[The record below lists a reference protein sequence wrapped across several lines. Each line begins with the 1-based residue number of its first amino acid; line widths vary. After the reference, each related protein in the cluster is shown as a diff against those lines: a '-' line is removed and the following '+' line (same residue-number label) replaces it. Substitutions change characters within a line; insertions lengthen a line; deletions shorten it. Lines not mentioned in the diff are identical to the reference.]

1 MLRAGGRP
9 GRLPLSFGQQR
20 LWFLHQLEGP
30 GAAYNVPLAL
40 RLSGR
45 LDEEALRLALG
56 DVVARHESLRT
67 VFAEDAQGPYQVVRD
82 VGDSEPEVVSVRVS
96 AEELATELAAAA
108 RHPFDLTRFPPLR
121 AMLFE
126 LDADEHVL
134 LLLVH
139 HIASDGWSVRPLVRD
154 VSAAYGARVSGQSP
168 RWPVL
173 PVQYADFAVWQ
184 REMLGS
190 EDDPE
195 SLVSAQVAYWCE
207 QLADLPA
214 EIALPVDRPRPP
226 VPSQRGDRVEFTV
239 PAAVHAG
246 AVRLAREC
254 GASVFMVLQAAL
266 GVLLSRSGAGED
278 IPIGTPVAGRG
289 DDAVEDLVGLFINN
303 LVLRTDVSGDPTFR
317 ELVARVRETDL
328 EAYAHQDL
336 PFERLVEILN
346 PERSLSRHPLF
357 QVMLTLN
364 NTDVASA
371 SQQIQELAGLEVRP
385 QPVET
390 GEAKNDL
397 TFAFVGLPAVESP
410 GGGTPE
416 SDGLHGILEYNTD
429 LFDRATCAALAERLV
444 HLLASLAADPDQRLD
459 AYDVLTPTE
468 RHDVVHGW
476 NDTRHAVAATTV
488 TAMFDACVA
497 SAPNDPAVVFGTTTL
512 TYADLDRRADRL
524 ARLLVER
531 GIGPETFVGIALER
545 SEAWVVAILAVLKAG
560 GAFLPLD
567 PGYPDN
573 RLRFMLQDS
582 TPELVI
588 TAEGLRQRIAH
599 EDTPLLILD
608 APEVTTALTADL
620 DTVPDPHL
628 DPDPHL
634 APHLDPDRGAGL
646 GTSHTVTPTGP
657 DSAAYVIYTSGSTG
671 RPKGVVIPH
680 GGLPSMVST
689 AVDRWELGRG
699 SRVLQMAS
707 TSFDASLWDVFGAL
721 LSGAT
726 LVLAPA
732 DQALGEDLTRFVAT
746 AGVTHM
752 TLPPAVV
759 ASLSEE
765 GLPPGL
771 VITVTGDTCPPA
783 TARRW
788 SVRHRLFNGYG
799 PTETTIAA
807 TAGEIRPTGPEAT
820 GPAPGGEQTGRSTGS
835 VPIGVP
841 FRNKRV
847 YVLDTR
853 LRPVPPGTV
862 GQLWIAGTGLARGYH
877 RAPDLTAARF
887 VADPFGRPGE
897 RMYDTGDLA
906 RRRIDGTL
914 EFAGRRDDQ
923 VKFGGFRI
931 ELGEIESV
939 LLRCPGVAQAAAT
952 VREDRPGQRRLVGY
966 AVPEPGAGLDAEAL
980 RAFTSATLPGH
991 AVPSAF
997 VVLDELPLSPNG
1009 KADRAALPRPQHAA
1023 RATPRGHRETLLCAI
1038 FADVLG
1044 LEEAGPDD
1052 RFFDIGGDSISSI
1065 SLVGR
1070 ARAAGLD
1077 LSPRDVFTHQTPAAL
1092 AAAARSRDRADAL
1105 EHTDDEGPLR
1115 PMAVLRR
1122 FTELGGPIDR
1132 FAQSRLVELP
1142 QGSDIGTLVAT
1153 VDTVV
1158 RRHDALRLRLVGDG
1172 DDQVL
1177 EVREPDTMDIA
1188 EAVRRVDLP
1197 RKPGEFP
1204 DDVSARVAAEAD
1216 AARARL
1222 SPREGRLVEVVW
1234 FDRGAGK
1241 PGLVLIVIH
1250 HFAVDEVSWRIL
1262 LPELIECWNAHR
1274 EGRTPELRPTG
1285 TSLRRWAQAMHT
1297 AAHSPERT
1305 AEADGWVRLL
1315 SGPDQQLGSRPLDR
1329 AKDTLGS
1336 ARSLSRTL
1344 PPDVAGRVLDAV
1356 PAAFHAGVDDV
1367 LLTGLALAVAHW
1379 RGTGAGLLVDV
1390 ETHGRHEELVPG
1402 ADLTTT
1408 VGWFTDIH
1416 PVRLDLAGVDIAG
1429 ALAAGPAAGQALKT
1443 VKEQLRAVPGDG
1455 SGYGL
1460 LRYLNPR
1467 TAEALKALPTAQI
1480 GYNNLGRT
1488 RGAAD
1493 RTSHGL
1499 GRLEGLGGTDDARI
1513 PLPHAVE
1520 LNTMVREDD
1529 TGTHLVAVWTW
1540 ADELFEQHRMEE
1552 LARTWFDV
1560 LGALADHAAA
1570 PDAGG
1575 RTPSDLLG
1583 AGLSQNEI
1591 DALEAEWRTL

>member
-40 RLSGR
+40 RLGGR
-45 LDEEALRLALG
+45 LDREALRLALG

-67 VFAEDAQGPYQVVRD
+67 VFAEDTQGPYQVVREAA
-82 VGDSEPEVVSVRVS
+82 DSEPEVVSIRVS
-96 AEELATELAAAA
+96 AEELATELAAAV
-108 RHPFDLTRFPPLR
+108 RHPFDLTRSLPLR

-154 VSAAYGARVSGQSP
+154 VSAAYAARVSGQSP
-168 RWPVL
+168 QWPVL

-184 REMLGS
+184 RELLGS
-190 EDDPE
+190 EDDPD
-195 SLVSAQVAYWCE
+195 SLVSAQIAYWRE

-214 EIALPVDRPRPP
+214 EIALPVDRPRPA
-226 VPSQRGDRVEFTV
+226 VSSQCGGRVEFTV
-239 PAAVHAG
+239 PAGVHAG
-246 AVRLAREC
+246 VVRLAREC

-266 GVLLSRSGAGED
+266 GLLLARSGAGED

-289 DDAVEDLVGLFINN
+289 DDAVDDLVGLFINS

-317 ELVARVRETDL
+317 ELVARVRESDL

-336 PFERLVEILN
+336 PFERLVEVLN

-371 SQQIQELAGLEVRP
+371 SQQIQELAGLVVRP

-397 TFAFVGLPAVESP
+397 TFAFVGLPDTESP
-410 GGGTPE
+410 GGIPE
-416 SDGLHGILEYNTD
+416 GNGLHGILEYNAD
-429 LFDRATCAALAERLV
+429 LFDRVTCAALAERLV
-444 HLLASLAADPDQRLD
+444 HLLVSLTADPDHRLD
-459 AYDVLTPTE
+459 AYEVLTPAE

-512 TYADLDRRADRL
+512 TYADLDLRANHL
-524 ARLLVER
+524 ARLLAER
-531 GIGPETFVGIALER
+531 GIGPEAFVGIALER

-567 PGYPDN
+567 PGYPDD

-582 TPELVI
+582 APELVI
-588 TAEGLRQRIAH
+588 TAEGLRERIAH
-599 EDTPLLILD
+599 EGTPLLILD
-608 APEVTTALTADL
+608 APEVTTVLTADPAHGSE
-620 DTVPDPHL
+620 V
-628 DPDPHL
+628 
-634 APHLDPDRGAGL
+634 
-646 GTSHTVTPTGP
+646 GTGHAVIPTGP

-699 SRVLQMAS
+699 CRVLQMAS

-732 DQALGEDLTRFVAT
+732 DQALGKDLTRFVST

-759 ASLSEE
+759 ASLTEE
-765 GLPPGL
+765 ELPPGL

-788 SVRHRLFNGYG
+788 SARHRLFNGYG

-807 TAGEIRPTGPEAT
+807 TAGEIRPARPEAT
-820 GPAPGGEQTGRSTGS
+820 GDDGAGPLSAGQTGRATGS
-835 VPIGVP
+835 VPIGFP
-841 FRNKRV
+841 FRNKRI

-887 VADPFGRPGE
+887 VADPFGSPGE

-952 VREDRPGQRRLVGY
+952 VREDQPGQRRLVGY
-966 AVPEPGAGLDAEAL
+966 AVPEPGAGLDAESL

-997 VVLDELPLSPNG
+997 VVLEELPLSPNG
-1009 KADRAALPRPQHAA
+1009 KADRAALPRPQHTV
-1023 RATPRGHRETLLCAI
+1023 RATPRGRRETLLCAI

-1044 LEEAGPDD
+1044 LEAAGPDD

-1092 AAAARSRDRADAL
+1092 AAACSRERADAL
-1105 EHTDDEGPLR
+1105 EHTDDGGPLR
-1115 PMAVLRR
+1115 PTAVLRR

-1142 QGSDIGTLVAT
+1142 PGSDIGTLVAT

-1188 EAVRRVDLP
+1188 GAVRRVDLS
-1197 RKPGEFP
+1197 RKPGESP

-1234 FDRGAGK
+1234 FDRGAGE
-1241 PGLVLIVIH
+1241 PGLVLLVIH

-1274 EGRTPELRPTG
+1274 ERRTPELRPVG
-1285 TSLRRWAQAMHT
+1285 TSLRRWAHAMHT

-1315 SGPDQQLGSRPLDR
+1315 SGPEQQLGSRPLDR
-1329 AKDTLGS
+1329 SQDTLGS
-1336 ARSLSRTL
+1336 ARSLSLTL

-1390 ETHGRHEELVPG
+1390 ESHGRHEELVPG

-1416 PVRLDLAGVDIAG
+1416 PVRLDLAGVDIGG

-1467 TAEALKALPTAQI
+1467 TAEVLKVLPTAQI

-1488 RGAAD
+1488 RGSAD
-1493 RTSHGL
+1493 RTSHSL

-1529 TGTHLVAVWTW
+1529 TGTHLVAIWTW
-1540 ADELFEQHRMEE
+1540 ADGLFEQHRMEE

-1560 LGALADHAAA
+1560 LGALADHTAA